1 MKEKDKIS
9 DLPSYAKPRKEI
21 QGAYAIGKIIK
32 FFSFFGL
39 KNEALNKAFSQL
51 PDLKKQ
57 IAHLSTIPDRF
68 NNQFAK
74 LGWIAHESMNSPLME
89 KAVEFAENGDIDKA
103 ENILSD
109 HFTSTEIK
117 WLHHRFK
124 VLPEFSVRFNLIQKA
139 YEDTLERRFYSCVP
153 ILLLVIDGVVNDISK
168 SKGFFTETTDLTAWD
183 SIAAHSSGLTAIR
196 DIFNAS
202 RKKTNSEE
210 IFLPYRNGI
219 LHGRDLKFDNK
230 FVVGKCWSTLF
241 AINDWARAL
250 KEQKEN
256 PPIQETQPTLRESL
270 RDLKNTII
278 ERNKWK
284 IQHEKTLKK
293 LEDWKPRSEVEL
305 SLNPSDFREF
315 SPEKQAFNLAQNWL
329 NKNYG
334 KIAIQM
340 HRIGDKDINVGQ
352 EAGKIRRELEYKI
365 LKEYKITK
373 IKDDTPAISEITMDI
388 TYDLNKKEM
397 KKEIVMRMICK
408 SPYGEIGI
416 NGQEDIAWEFIDN
429 FFYRLDF

>member
-1 MKEKDKIS
+1 MEEKKKIAN
-9 DLPSYAKPRKEI
+9 LPSYSKSRKEI
-21 QGAYAIGKIIK
+21 QGAYVIGKIVK

-39 KNEALNKAFSQL
+39 KNDSLNEAFSKL
-51 PDLKKQ
+51 PDLKKE
-57 IAHLSTIPDRF
+57 IEHLSTIPDRF

-74 LGWIAHESMNSPLME
+74 YGWIAHESMSFPLME
-89 KAVEFAENGDIDKA
+89 KAVELGGNGEIEKA

-109 HFTSTEIK
+109 HYTSTEIK

-124 VLPEFSVRFNLIQKA
+124 VLPEFSIRFNLIQKA
-139 YEDTLERRFYSCVP
+139 YENTLERRYYSCVP
-153 ILLLVIDGVVNDISK
+153 ILLLIIDGVVNDISK

-196 DIFNAS
+196 DIFNTS
-202 RKKTNSEE
+202 RKKTNSKE

-219 LHGRDLKFDNK
+219 LHGRDLNFDNK
-230 FVVGKCWSTLF
+230 FVAGKCWSTLF

-256 PPIQETQPTLRESL
+256 PPIPEIQPTLRESL
-270 RDLKNTII
+270 RDLKNTIV
-278 ERNKWK
+278 EYNKWK
-284 IQHEKTLKK
+284 IKHRKITKE
-293 LEDWKPRSEVEL
+293 LENWKPRNLTEL
-305 SLNPSDFREF
+305 SLNPLNFKEF

-340 HRIGDKDINVGQ
+340 YRIGNKEINVGE
-352 EAGKIRRELEYKI
+352 EAGKIRREIQNKI
-365 LKEYKITK
+365 LKEFKIIK
-373 IKDDTPAISEITMDI
+373 IKDDTPAISEVTMNI
-388 TYDLNKKEM
+388 IYDLNKREM

-416 NGQEDIAWEFIDN
+416 NGQEDIGWEFINN
-429 FFYRLDF
+429 FFYKLDF

>member
-1 MKEKDKIS
+1 MKKDKIS

-39 KNEALNKAFSQL
+39 KNESLNEAFSQL

-57 IAHLSTIPDRF
+57 IEHLSTIPDRF
-68 NNQFAK
+68 NNQFAE

-89 KAVEFAENGDIDKA
+89 KAVELAEGGDIESA

-124 VLPEFSVRFNLIQKA
+124 VLPEFSIRFNLIRKA
-139 YEDTLERRFYSCVP
+139 YEDTLEGRFYSCVP

-168 SKGFFTETTDLTAWD
+168 SKGFFTDTTDLTAWD
-183 SIAAHSSGLTAIR
+183 SVAAHSSGLNAIK

-202 RKKTNSEE
+202 RKKTNPEE

-256 PPIQETQPTLRESL
+256 PPIPETQPSLRESL
-270 RDLKNTII
+270 RDLKNTVI
-278 ERNKWK
+278 EHNKWK
-284 IQHEKTLKK
+284 IQHEKTLK
-293 LEDWKPRSEVEL
+293 EIENWKPRNENEL

-315 SPEKQAFNLAQNWL
+315 SPEKEAFNLAQNWL
-329 NKNYG
+329 QKNYG

-340 HRIGDKDINVGQ
+340 YRIGDKEINIGQ
-352 EAGKIRRELEYKI
+352 EAGKIRRELENKI
-365 LKEYKITK
+365 LKDFEIIK
-373 IKDDTPAISEITMDI
+373 IKDDKPAISEITMNI
-388 TYDLNKKEM
+388 TYDLFDREM
-397 KKEIVMRMICK
+397 QKEIVMRMICK

>member
-1 MKEKDKIS
+1 MEESKKIA

-39 KNEALNKAFSQL
+39 KNESLNEAFSKI
-51 PDLKKQ
+51 PDLKRE
-57 IAHLSTIPDRF
+57 IEHLSTIPDKF
-68 NNQFAK
+68 NNHFAN
-74 LGWIAHESMNSPLME
+74 LGWIAHESINSPLME
-89 KAVEFAENGDIDKA
+89 KAVELADNGEIQKA
-103 ENILSD
+103 EDILSD
-109 HFTSTEIK
+109 HFTSTQIN
-117 WLHHRFK
+117 WLQHRFK
-124 VLPEFSVRFNLIQKA
+124 VLPEFSIRFNLIKKA
-139 YEDTLERRFYSCVP
+139 YEDTLEGRFYSCVP
-153 ILLLVIDGVVNDISK
+153 ILLMVIDGVVNDISK

-196 DIFNAS
+196 DIFNTT
-202 RKKTNSEE
+202 RKRTNTDE

-230 FVVGKCWSTLF
+230 FVTGKCWSTLF

-256 PPIQETQPTLRESL
+256 PPIPETQPSLKESL
-270 RDLKNTII
+270 RDLKRTIVEHNEWRI
-278 ERNKWK
+278 KHDK
-284 IQHEKTLKK
+284 MLKE
-293 LEDWKPRSEVEL
+293 LENWKPRAESEL
-305 SLNPSDFREF
+305 SLNPSDFKKF
-315 SPEKQAFNLAQNWL
+315 SPEKQAYDLAQNWL

-334 KIAIQM
+334 KIAIQRY
-340 HRIGDKDINVGQ
+340 RIGDKEINVGA
-352 EAGKIRRELEYKI
+352 EAGKIRQELNNI
-365 LKEYKITK
+365 TLKGFKITK
-373 IKDDTPAISEITMDI
+373 IKDDKPAISEVTMDI
-388 TYDLNKKEM
+388 TYDLYDKEM